1 MSSLLEQAIIDAK
14 ELREAALR
22 FAENQVIERH
32 AVELKEAIDSFLNE
46 QDEPALDPMA
56 AGGAP
61 AAPAAPVVPESI
73 PDASLMG
80 TETGASDDDSTIT
93 LSMDDLR
100 TMVSAYENQDIAPED
115 LKDPF
120 EILADGEPDSS
131 REEEPEETEV
141 NLGQPQTSPSTQ
153 MGGLMEEIQRFIK
166 ETNIIDENEVLEESY
181 ELEEEEEEEEEEVL
195 QEELTIDIT
204 DGDFTGWAG
213 RPEKDRKYQQTI
225 ELARLAD
232 TKRQE
237 EIKDLQDGMKKLAG
251 INESLKAK
259 SSELRNQNV
268 LLEQTLLALKGKLEE
283 VNLSNAKLL
292 YQNEVLTNP
301 SLNERQKSQVVESIR
316 KAASV
321 SEAKVIFET
330 LQSAARSV
338 GTDRKVE
345 SLNEAIRRPSHT
357 IHGKNPLNESVD
369 NNQFDYWKKLAGIQ
383 KQKAKILKIKGVI
396 ICLVI

>member
-56 AGGAP
+56 AP
-61 AAPAAPVVPESI
+61 AAASAPIPSDI
-73 PDASLMG
+73 PDASLIG
-80 TETGASDDDSTIT
+80 TETGSATEDDSTIT
-93 LSMDDLR
+93 LSVDDLR
-100 TMVSAYENQDIAPED
+100 TMLSAYEDQEIPPED

-120 EILADGEPDSS
+120 EILADASPDSS
-131 REEEPEETEV
+131 DQNEPQQTEV
-141 NLGQPQTSPSTQ
+141 DLGQVRQPQTAPSTG
-153 MGGLMEEIQRFIK
+153 MEGLMEDVRRFIM
-166 ETNIIDENEVLEESY
+166 ENIAEEGEEQVVTEEEREQEEKDEELDESY
-181 ELEEEEEEEEEEVL
+181 LRSLV
-195 QEELTIDIT
+195 EELVIDIT

-213 RPEKDRKYQQTI
+213 RPEKDRQYQEKI

-237 EIKDLQDGMKKLAG
+237 ELKDLQAGMKKLAG
-251 INESLKAK
+251 VNESLKAK
-259 SSELRNQNV
+259 VTEAQNNNA
-268 LLEQTLLALKGKLEE
+268 LLEQTILALKGKLEE

-292 YQNEVLTNP
+292 YQNEVLTNS
-301 SLNERQKSQVVESIR
+301 SLNERQKTQVVESIR

-357 IHGKNPLNESVD
+357 IHGKRPLTESVD
-369 NNQFDYWKKLAGIQ
+369 NNQLDYWKKLAGIQ
-383 KQKAKILKIKGVI
+383 K
-396 ICLVI
+396 

>member
-56 AGGAP
+56 AG
-61 AAPAAPVVPESI
+61 AAPPASVVPASI
-73 PDASLMG
+73 PDASLIG
-80 TETGASDDDSTIT
+80 TETGTADDDSTIT

-100 TMVSAYENQDIAPED
+100 TMLSAYEDQEIAPED

-141 NLGQPQTSPSTQ
+141 NLGQVRQPQTAPSSG
-153 MGGLMEEIQRFIK
+153 MEGLMEEVRRFIK
-166 ETNIIDENEVLEESY
+166 ETNIADEDELVEEGY
-181 ELEEEEEEEEEEVL
+181 ELEEEEEVL

-237 EIKDLQDGMKKLAG
+237 ELKDLQDGMKKLAG

-268 LLEQTLLALKGKLEE
+268 LLEQTILALKGKLEE

-292 YQNEVLTNP
+292 YQNEVLTNS
-301 SLNERQKSQVVESIR
+301 SLNERQKTQVVESIR

-330 LQSAARSV
+330 LQSAARSI

-357 IHGKNPLNESVD
+357 IHGKRPLTESVD
-369 NNQFDYWKKLAGIQ
+369 NSQLDYWKKLAGIQ
-383 KQKAKILKIKGVI
+383 K
-396 ICLVI
+396 

>member
-56 AGGAP
+56 AP
-61 AAPAAPVVPESI
+61 AATSAPIPSDI
-73 PDASLMG
+73 PDASLIG
-80 TETGASDDDSTIT
+80 TETGSADKEESTVT
-93 LSMDDLR
+93 LSMEDLR
-100 TMVSAYENQDIAPED
+100 TMLSAYEDQDIPPED

-120 EILADGEPDSS
+120 EILADGTPDSS
-131 REEEPEETEV
+131 DQDEPDETEIE
-141 NLGQPQTSPSTQ
+141 LGQVRQPQTAPSTG
-153 MGGLMEEIQRFIK
+153 MEGLMEDVRRFLNKKPSSLQETYEI
-166 ETNIIDENEVLEESY
+166 
-181 ELEEEEEEEEEEVL
+181 EEEEEGGEDEEDEDEPDVHSL
-195 QEELTIDIT
+195 QEELVVDIT

-213 RPEKDRKYQQTI
+213 RPEKDRQYQEKI

-237 EIKDLQDGMKKLAG
+237 ELKDLQAGMKKLAG
-251 INESLKAK
+251 VNESLKAK
-259 SSELRNQNV
+259 VTEAQNKNA
-268 LLEQTLLALKGKLEE
+268 LLEQTILALKGKLEE

-301 SLNERQKSQVVESIR
+301 SLNERQKTQVVESIR

-357 IHGKNPLNESVD
+357 IHGKRPLTESVD
-369 NNQFDYWKKLAGIQ
+369 NSQLDYWKKLAGIQ
-383 KQKAKILKIKGVI
+383 K
-396 ICLVI
+396 